1 MKDLLD
7 VHMHTIASVH
17 AYSTL
22 REMIT
27 AGKENGL
34 SLIGI
39 SLLGGI
45 GFTMSMFIAALAFT
59 DSGLL
64 DQAKLSILIA
74 SLLSG
79 FLGAIVLRWSGG
91 SSIKE

>member
-27 AGKENGL
+27 AGREKGL
-34 SLIGI
+34 KLVGI
-39 SLLGGI
+39 ADHAP
-45 GFTMSMFIAALAFT
+45 SMPGAFHE
-59 DSGLL
+59 
-64 DQAKLSILIA
+64 
-74 SLLSG
+74 
-79 FLGAIVLRWSGG
+79 F
-91 SSIKE
+91 